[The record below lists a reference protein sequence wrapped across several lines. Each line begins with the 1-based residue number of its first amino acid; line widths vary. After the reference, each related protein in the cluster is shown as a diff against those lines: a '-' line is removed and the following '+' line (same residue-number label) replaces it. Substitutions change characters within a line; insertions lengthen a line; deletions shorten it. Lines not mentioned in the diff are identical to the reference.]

1 MWRACPVWSAT
12 TYKVCIYIHIYI
24 HTYIYIYK
32 YKLHDAKS
40 KERAEVVYN
49 TTSKEWRKICIKS
62 HQIWKK
68 LSDSFEERTQVYT
81 RSFSGNGN
89 SYSSVSP
96 QEFLGHHCNATPQ
109 SSAKLRQPPFST
121 PRAKSFFPP
130 RSSAWNNLPSRT
142 FNMLNAQERKAVDGL
157 ELQHVMALIC
167 SDVYCL
173 WTLWTTRQRGIPSG
187 LWHL

>member
-1 MWRACPVWSAT
+1 M
-12 TYKVCIYIHIYI
+12 
-24 HTYIYIYK
+24 YIYI

-49 TTSKEWRKICIKS
+49 TISKECRKICIKS
-62 HQIWKK
+62 HQTCKILQEVVRFFCRENSGLHTKFLRQWKFIQ
-68 LSDSFEERTQVYT
+68 LCFA
-81 RSFSGNGN
+81 SGI
-89 SYSSVSP
+89 SR
-96 QEFLGHHCNATPQ
+96 HHCNATPQ
-109 SSAKLRQPPFST
+109 SSAKVRQPPFST

-173 WTLWTTRQRGIPSG
+173 WTLWTTRQRGMPSG